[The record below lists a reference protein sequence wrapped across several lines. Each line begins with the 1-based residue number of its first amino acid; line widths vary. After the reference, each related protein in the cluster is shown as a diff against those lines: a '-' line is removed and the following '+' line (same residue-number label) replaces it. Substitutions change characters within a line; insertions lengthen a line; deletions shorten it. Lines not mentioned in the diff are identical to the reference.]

1 MFFEYSNR
9 NGKDTGQ
16 DQILLRHFNT
26 NKTNCQYEIIA
37 HVAHFG
43 SFGEV
48 LDEHITEKNT
58 FNITINALF

>member
-1 MFFEYSNR
+1 MPV
-9 NGKDTGQ
+9 
-16 DQILLRHFNT
+16 LRHFNT

-58 FNITINALF
+58 FNITLNEQVNFEKDIYVKRV